1 MIFKNYLR
9 ILNNLPVIE
18 INNQI
23 ICYRSINNFIRQE
36 KSLNDVSN
44 KIRELVI
51 ISIINGDI
59 DNDYYKYS
67 NRWRRLRI
75 GVNNFMRLL
84 GIGLDDDV
92 RCLLKAG
99 RNFNY
104 DFQIIVNNIERYN
117 IELKFNSSRI
127 TDTPQFISPMKPSKY
142 LSKSFEEYIYDNY
155 LKRLL
160 NEIGFQIPN
169 KDDYLREVHSTNP
182 RCLKDIQE
190 KYYRGCKSSSKYSGI
205 EDDINFYKRANN
217 YSKMA
222 IEEFIRDNEL
232 DINQLSK
239 YMKETQANKI
249 YMLYFNNNI
258 YMEMINEDYFTILSY
273 EKRKNHFI
281 LETKKG
287 IRLKILLRWKNGNLI
302 AFPAFQISIIGNK

>member
-36 KSLNDVSN
+36 KSLNDISN

-51 ISIINGDI
+51 ISIINGYI
-59 DNDYYKYS
+59 DEDYYKYS
-67 NRWRRLRI
+67 NRWRRLKLEI
-75 GVNNFMRLL
+75 DNFMRLL
-84 GIGLDDDV
+84 GIGIDDDV

-104 DFQIIVNNIERYN
+104 DFQIIVNDNRRYN
-117 IELKFNSSRI
+117 IEFKFNSSRI

-142 LSKSFEEYIYDNY
+142 LSKSFEEYIYENY
-155 LKRLL
+155 LRRLMS
-160 NEIGFQIPN
+160 EFGFGMPN
-169 KDDYLREVHSTNP
+169 KEDYLREVHSTNP
-182 RCLKDIQE
+182 RCIKDIQE
-190 KYYRGCKSSSKYSGI
+190 KYYRGCKSSSRYSGM
-205 EDDINFYKRANN
+205 EGYINFYKTAND
-217 YSKMA
+217 YSKKA

-232 DINQLSK
+232 DINQLSG
-239 YMKETQANKI
+239 YMKETQSNKI
-249 YMLYFNNNI
+249 YMLYFNNDI
-258 YMEMINEDYFTILSY
+258 HMEMINEDYFKILSY
-273 EKRKNHFI
+273 EKRKNCFI
-281 LETKKG
+281 LRTKKG
-287 IRLKILLRWKNGNLI
+287 IDLKVLLRWKNGNLI

>member
-1 MIFKNYLR
+1 MIFSNYLI
-9 ILNNLPVIE
+9 ILNNLPVIK

-23 ICYRSINNFIRQE
+23 INYRSINNFTRQE

-59 DNDYYKYS
+59 DKDYYKYS
-67 NRWRRLRI
+67 NRWRRLKI
-75 GVNNFMRLL
+75 GVDNFMRLL

-104 DFQIIVNNIERYN
+104 DFQIIIDDNRRYN
-117 IELKFNSSRI
+117 IEFKFNSSSI
-127 TDTPQFISPMKPSKY
+127 TDIPQFISPMKPSKY
-142 LSKSFEEYIYDNY
+142 LSKSFEEYIYENY
-155 LKRLL
+155 LRRLM
-160 NEIGFQIPN
+160 NEFGFGMPN
-169 KDDYLREVHSTNP
+169 KEDYLREVHSTNP
-182 RCLKDIQE
+182 RCLKNIQD
-190 KYYRGCKSSSKYSGI
+190 KYYRGCKSSSRYSGM
-205 EDDINFYKRANN
+205 EDDIKFYKRAND
-217 YSKMA
+217 YSKKA

-239 YMKETQANKI
+239 YLMETQMKKI

-258 YMEMINEDYFTILSY
+258 YMETINEDYFTIISY
-273 EKRKNHFI
+273 EKKKNYFI

-287 IRLKILLRWKNGNLI
+287 IHLKVLLRWKNGNLI

>member
-1 MIFKNYLR
+1 MILSNYLK
-9 ILNNLPVIE
+9 ILNNLPVIK

-23 ICYRSINNFIRQE
+23 ICYRSINNFRKQE
-36 KSLNDVSN
+36 KGLNDISN
-44 KIRELVI
+44 KIRELII

-59 DNDYYKYS
+59 DDGYYKYS
-67 NRWRRLRI
+67 NRWRRLKLGI
-75 GVNNFMRLL
+75 DNFMRLL
-84 GIGLDDDV
+84 GIGLNDDV

-104 DFQIIVNNIERYN
+104 DFQIIVNDVDRYN
-117 IELKFNSSRI
+117 IEFKFNSSKI

-155 LKRLL
+155 LSRLL
-160 NEIGFQIPN
+160 NEFGFNIPQRN
-169 KDDYLREVHSTNP
+169 DYLREVHSTNP
-182 RCLKDIQE
+182 KCLNDIQE

-205 EDDINFYKRANN
+205 EDDINFYKRSND
-217 YSKMA
+217 YSRKA
-222 IEEFIRDNEL
+222 IEEFIKENEL

-239 YMKETQANKI
+239 YLKETQMNKI

-258 YMEMINEDYFTILSY
+258 YLETTNEDYFKIISY
-273 EKRKNHFI
+273 EKKKNYFI
-281 LETKKG
+281 LKTKLG
-287 IRLKILLRWKNGNLI
+287 INLKILLRWKNGNLI